1 MDTQSTL
8 SVAAEVGIG
17 VAGFSSIATA
27 VLSRSNPDQFD
38 TLWVQMRTL
47 LLTSL
52 AVITLAYIPMVL
64 GASALEEETLWM
76 LGSGIYAGW
85 VLITLVVFISG
96 YRKLSRQSGNKR
108 VVANVTLVA
117 ALTSL
122 TLNCSNV
129 LIMKQA
135 WPYLAALG
143 CGLIVTFS
151 QFVSLVRIFWD
162 LNRPNSP

>member
-8 SVAAEVGIG
+8 SIAAEVGIG

-38 TLWVQMRTL
+38 VLWVQMRTL

-52 AVITLAYIPMVL
+52 AVIMLSYIPMVL
-64 GASALEEETLWM
+64 GASAIEESTLWM
-76 LGSGIYAGW
+76 IGSGIYAGW
-85 VLITLVVFISG
+85 VLITLVVFLGG
-96 YRKLSRQSGNKR
+96 YRKLSREAGSKR
-108 VVANVTLVA
+108 AVANVTLVS
-117 ALTSL
+117 ALTSV
-122 TLNCSNV
+122 TLNIGNI
-129 LIMKQA
+129 LIVKQA

-162 LNRPNSP
+162 LNRSNNA

>member
-64 GASALEEETLWM
+64 GAAIIREQTLWM

-85 VLITLVVFISG
+85 VFITLTVFVSG
-96 YRKLSRQSGNKR
+96 YRKLSRQSGSKR

-122 TLNCSNV
+122 TLNCANV
-129 LIMKQA
+129 LVLKQA

-162 LNRPNSP
+162 LNRPNSA